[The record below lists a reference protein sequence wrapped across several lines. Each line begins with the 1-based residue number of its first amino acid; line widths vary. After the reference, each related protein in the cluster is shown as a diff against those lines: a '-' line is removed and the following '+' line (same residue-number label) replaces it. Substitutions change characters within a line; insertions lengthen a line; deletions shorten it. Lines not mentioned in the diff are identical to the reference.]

1 MFTNNNGKGKATA
14 ANFKPKVE
22 SAGPSLELTQAEFNL
37 IQEGR
42 TAQAQHDRNGP
53 VFKTEGG
60 PIRYEPRREERREN
74 PYARPVVKQED
85 SNGQGYYPA
94 VDEPRRSFGDSYG
107 SSSQMV
113 PYGREERMVPVNR
126 EQRLAPRVTADQ
138 LVTHEEAQS
147 MIHRAVTQHMR
158 EQEREIAKFVR
169 QEVSDSHDAMS
180 RQMQTNLAALQ
191 ETTFAQIE
199 EVRVDAMYSY
209 KAANDRSRANEKAIE
224 ANKTFAA
231 NFSAATATAFK
242 GQKATNEGNMKNFG
256 AIHTKLSQVEA
267 NELESQKH
275 AAANDAAIQD
285 LYDLIHGNAP
295 GPASGPASGPAAK
308 KGGKGS
314 KGGK

>member
-60 PIRYEPRREERREN
+60 PIRYEPRREERRES
-74 PYARPVVKQED
+74 PYARHMVKQED

-94 VDEPRRSFGDSYG
+94 GDEPRRSFGDSYG
-107 SSSQMV
+107 SSSQMA
-113 PYGREERMVPVNR
+113 PYGREERMVPVIR

-147 MIHRAVTQHMR
+147 MIHRAVTQQMR

-242 GQKATNEGNMKNFG
+242 GQKATNEGNMKNLI
-256 AIHTKLSQVEA
+256 ALQAKLTQVETIG
-267 NELESQKH
+267 LEAQRH
-275 AAANDAAIQD
+275 AAVNDAAIQD
-285 LYDLIHGNAP
+285 MYDLINGNAP
-295 GPASGPASGPAAK
+295 GPAAPGPAAPGK
-308 KGGKGS
+308 KGS
-314 KGGK
+314 KTAKSTK

>member
-60 PIRYEPRREERREN
+60 PIRYEPRREDRRES
-74 PYARPVVKQED
+74 PYARQVVKQED
-85 SNGQGYYPA
+85 SNGQGYYPEVRPLYA
-94 VDEPRRSFGDSYG
+94 PQTFDDR
-107 SSSQMV
+107 QMV
-113 PYGREERMVPVNR
+113 PYSREERMVPVIR
-126 EQRLAPRVTADQ
+126 EERLAPRVTADQ
-138 LVTHEEAQS
+138 LVTHEEAES
-147 MIHRAVTQHMR
+147 MVRRAVTQQMR
-158 EQEREIAKFVR
+158 EQEKHIAKFVR
-169 QEVSDSHDAMS
+169 QEVSDSHDAMT

-191 ETTFAQIE
+191 ESTYAQIE

-231 NFSAATATAFK
+231 TFSTATAAAFK
-242 GQKATNEGNMKNFG
+242 GQKATNEGNMKNLI
-256 AIHTKLSQVEA
+256 ALQAKLTQVETIG
-267 NELESQKH
+267 LEAQRH
-275 AAANDAAIQD
+275 AAVNDAAIQD
-285 LYDLIHGNAP
+285 MYDLINGNAP
-295 GPASGPASGPAAK
+295 GPAAK

>member
-14 ANFKPKVE
+14 ANLKPKVE

-74 PYARPVVKQED
+74 PYARHMVKQED

-94 VDEPRRSFGDSYG
+94 VEEPRRSFGDSYG

-113 PYGREERMVPVNR
+113 PYGREERMVPVIR
-126 EQRLAPRVTADQ
+126 EERLAPRVTADQ

-147 MIHRAVTQHMR
+147 MIHRAVTKHMR

-169 QEVSDSHDAMS
+169 QEVSDSHDAMT

-191 ETTFAQIE
+191 ESTYAQIE
-199 EVRVDAMYSY
+199 EVREEGILSS

-224 ANKTFAA
+224 DTKAFAA
-231 NFSAATATAFK
+231 TFSTATAAAFK
-242 GQKATNEGNMKNFG
+242 GLKATNEGNMRNFG
-256 AIHTKLSQVEA
+256 AIQTKLAQVEA

-285 LYDLIHGNAP
+285 LYDLIHGPAP
-295 GPASGPASGPAAK
+295 GPAAK